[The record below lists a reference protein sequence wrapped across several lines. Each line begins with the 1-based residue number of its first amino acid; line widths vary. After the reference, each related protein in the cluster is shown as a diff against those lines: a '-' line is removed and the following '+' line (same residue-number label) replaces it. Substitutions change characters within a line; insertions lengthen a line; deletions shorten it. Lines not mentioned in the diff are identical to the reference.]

1 MADGS
6 AMRHVARLGMVS
18 KPPRGRMSKPPAV
31 PLMLGVL
38 PPSIGLV
45 SASTRRGAVRPHVRL
60 WRLLGPAGRVP
71 RLPQSCGDVD
81 ACASGVSSTLPYST
95 VPWAESTSLWKQV

>member
-18 KPPRGRMSKPPAV
+18 NPPRGRISKPPAV

-45 SASTRRGAVRPHVRL
+45 SASTRRGAVRPSERVR
-60 WRLLGPAGRVP
+60 RLLGSAEGVP
-71 RLPQSCGDVD
+71 HLPQASVNVD
-81 ACASGVSSTLPYST
+81 ARARRVNDKGGSVRY
-95 VPWAESTSLWKQV
+95 